1 MIRSKRAKVMRC
13 CQKQWTW
20 APDGGDNHQSK
31 CFPMHTPRRE
41 VARTHILPL
50 SFSSQGLVDLARE
63 SEWTSCRGAKVV
75 RRRTEGQL
83 KDQTVFPPG
92 STVSSEPASHLH
104 CSATP
109 VVTGISRPSPG
120 RHGNRSSS
128 KNAGSMAARSARMTR
143 RGILYHPK
151 LLVALHCWAAP
162 VAASISRP
170 SANGHRYSCKHAG
183 LAAARRPHDLTL
195 ACRLA
200 LLSCCRRAI
209 CSRAPS

>member
-1 MIRSKRAKVMRC
+1 MDLGTRWRRQSPKQMFPDAYAKEGGRSHSYLASVFFFSGPGGPRKGVGMDKLSGSKGRSKENGR
-13 CQKQWTW
+13 
-20 APDGGDNHQSK
+20 P
-31 CFPMHTPRRE
+31 
-41 VARTHILPL
+41 
-50 SFSSQGLVDLARE
+50 
-63 SEWTSCRGAKVV
+63 
-75 RRRTEGQL
+75 TEGS
-83 KDQTVFPPG
+83 VSVP
-92 STVSSEPASHLH
+92 SVSSEPASHLH

-151 LLVALHCWAAP
+151 LLAALHCWAAP

-195 ACRLA
+195 VCRLA